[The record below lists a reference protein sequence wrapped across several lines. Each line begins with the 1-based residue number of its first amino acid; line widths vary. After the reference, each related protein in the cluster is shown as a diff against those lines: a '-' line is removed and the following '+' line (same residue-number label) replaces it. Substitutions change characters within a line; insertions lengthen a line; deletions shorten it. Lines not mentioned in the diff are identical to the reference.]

1 MVQYLR
7 QYEILYNKA
16 KTDLFAAQI
25 LLEQFEKSE
34 TDLDLEII
42 FFHFQQCAE
51 KLLKALLSKNG
62 IDYPKLHDLEPL
74 LKLINENNIIL
85 ITNRDLLIELNDYAV
100 EGRYAVI
107 NDDLD
112 KTNEYIHELISL
124 LNNVKLLLQ
133 V

>member
-1 MVQYLR
+1 MVKYLR

-16 KTDLFAAQI
+16 KTDLLAAQI
-25 LLEQFEKSE
+25 LLDQFGKSE

-42 FFHFQQCAE
+42 YFHLQQCAE
-51 KLLKALLSKNG
+51 KLLKALLSKNE
-62 IDYPKLHDLEPL
+62 IDYPKTHDFEPL
-74 LKLINENNIIL
+74 LKLINENNIDL
-85 ITNRDLLIELNDYAV
+85 ITNRDLLMKLSYYAV

-112 KTNEYIHELISL
+112 KTNEYILELTSL

-133 V
+133 F

>member
-42 FFHFQQCAE
+42 YFH
-51 KLLKALLSKNG
+51 L
-62 IDYPKLHDLEPL
+62 
-74 LKLINENNIIL
+74 
-85 ITNRDLLIELNDYAV
+85 
-100 EGRYAVI
+100 
-107 NDDLD
+107 
-112 KTNEYIHELISL
+112 
-124 LNNVKLLLQ
+124 
-133 V
+133 